1 MEILVVLAII
11 WIGLGV
17 LCAATAAGK
26 NRSAAGWF
34 ICGMFLGL
42 IAFVILL
49 CLPKGEARGSRG
61 YSVPASSGGSPA
73 SKDPFS
79 GR

>member
-1 MEILVVLAII
+1 MEILVVLLLF
-11 WIGLGV
+11 WVGLGV

-34 ICGMFLGL
+34 ICGLFLGL

-49 CLPKGEARGSRG
+49 CLPKGEPRAPR
-61 YSVPASSGGSPA
+61 VPIVTGPA
-73 SKDPFS
+73 SKDPFGPRGS
-79 GR
+79 